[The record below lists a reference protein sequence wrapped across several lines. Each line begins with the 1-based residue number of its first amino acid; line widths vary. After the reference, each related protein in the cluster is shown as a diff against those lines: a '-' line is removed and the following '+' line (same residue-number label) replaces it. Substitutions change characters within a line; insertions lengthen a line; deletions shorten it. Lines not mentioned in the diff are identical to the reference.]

1 MPAKHDGFLIFS
13 VLMTHSA
20 PLPRALPT
28 SWTAI
33 VAFAMICC
41 VHVQARA
48 ESDTAR
54 ARQNLPGEVTT
65 SYTAAQD
72 SAYRLALKAPLSG
85 NVRFA
90 HDARTLAYTIETKS
104 RIAPQESAWEAITR
118 TMNVPSSIYAPTAQ
132 EVVQHRINIA
142 NAQYVPGILLYPMG
156 TGNMQVNLGDIAK
169 MFGLQED
176 VSPRIRYT
184 VDETTEIQIVIYSP
198 QARIITTLFSGIQ
211 APGQY
216 EVNWNGQDDQG
227 HPVFPGDFVAEVRIG
242 TDRITRKRIVW
253 PPR

>member
-1 MPAKHDGFLIFS
+1 
-13 VLMTHSA
+13 
-20 PLPRALPT
+20 
-28 SWTAI
+28 
-33 VAFAMICC
+33 MICC
-41 VHVQARA
+41 VHTHAQA
-48 ESDTAR
+48 ESDTSR

-72 SAYRLALKAPLSG
+72 SAYRAALDAPLSG

-90 HDARTLAYTIETKS
+90 HDARTLSYSIETKS
-104 RIAPQESAWEAITR
+104 RIAPQESAWEAIAR
-118 TMNVPSSIYAPTAQ
+118 TMNVPSSIFAPTAQ
-132 EVVQHRINIA
+132 EIVQNRINIA

-169 MFGLQED
+169 IFGLQED

-184 VDETTEIQIVIYSP
+184 VDETTEIEIVIYSP
-198 QARIITTLFSGIQ
+198 QARIITSLFNGIQ

-216 EVNWNGQDDQG
+216 EISWNGQDDQG
-227 HPVFPGDFVAEVRIG
+227 RPVYPGDFIAEVRIG
-242 TDRITRKRIVW
+242 TDRIARKRIVW